1 MDRSP
6 WIMQGQ
12 AVMGAMAMGVSDVL
26 WRAITCQGAHPQRA
40 ACSSVSEGGW
50 NTNKE
55 YVVIAF
61 L

>member
-1 MDRSP
+1 
-6 WIMQGQ
+6 MQGQ
-12 AVMGAMAMGVSDVL
+12 AVTGAMAMGVSDVL
-26 WRAITCQGAHPQRA
+26 WRAVTCQGAHPQRA

-55 YVVIAF
+55 YVVTAF